1 MPQHWAAVTL
11 LGVFPREVC
20 HFVFFCKFLAAGM
33 KRKSQEVMRFTAESK
48 TKQNKTKPRK
58 ETKHTNL
65 FLRRNTTTVSIE
77 RSKIFLLLVSRK

>member
-1 MPQHWAAVTL
+1 
-11 LGVFPREVC
+11 
-20 HFVFFCKFLAAGM
+20 M